1 MYYSATCF
9 SLLNNLRC
17 INVDACSCV
26 HLFFT
31 LFIFTIDTVLH
42 STSMPQFTHSP
53 ANTSLCVCVFLFF
66 FPLVQS
72 FTLTKIA
79 TMNIFV
85 RDS

>member
-42 STSMPQFTHSP
+42 SMSIPQFTHSP
-53 ANTSLCVCVFLFF
+53 ANTSLCVCGFF
-66 FPLVQS
+66 SPLVQS
-72 FTLTKIA
+72 FTLSKIA

-85 RDS
+85 HDF